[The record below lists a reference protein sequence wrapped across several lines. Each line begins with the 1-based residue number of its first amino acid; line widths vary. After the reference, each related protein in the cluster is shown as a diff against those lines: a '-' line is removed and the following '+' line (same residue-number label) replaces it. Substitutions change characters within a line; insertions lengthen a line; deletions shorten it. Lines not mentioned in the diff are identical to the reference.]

1 MYADNVTD
9 SMKNA
14 IDETRRRRQIQDKY
28 NQENGIIPR
37 TIKKDIRPP
46 IHVVDDD
53 LGDITKSAKKKTR
66 TEIQKQI
73 KELEKQMKQAAH
85 DFEFE
90 RAAELRDII
99 FELKA
104 EL

>member
-1 MYADNVTD
+1 MYADNMTD